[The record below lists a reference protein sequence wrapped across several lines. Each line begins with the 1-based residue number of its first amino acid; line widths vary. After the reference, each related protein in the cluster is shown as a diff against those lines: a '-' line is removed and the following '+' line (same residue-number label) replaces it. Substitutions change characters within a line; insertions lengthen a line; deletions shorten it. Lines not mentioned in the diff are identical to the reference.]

1 MIRALKKVYEKVKI
15 KKLGTKLI
23 VIVSLLI
30 VIPLSI
36 LGKMSYEEAKMQ
48 IAIKLGE
55 TANGTVEALSTSLS
69 SSFYAQQL
77 NVRQLSLLVSDLN
90 ENAGSTEINKV
101 INDFL
106 RLHPELKSVLIVD
119 EEGIP
124 VEAAGASL
132 NQENMSETRWFEEAI
147 SQPDQVIISS
157 PEPSGEQQNLIIHMS
172 KSLENGKGVITLIS
186 SVNQLESLFS
196 STQLGK
202 SGFIYVLDQNGKVI
216 SHPYVPQGT
225 LLQDDASNAILKGD
239 NGEVTIVNNDTGDMG
254 QGYYYTNE
262 ITGWKVIAVIPFQ
275 EFADAATPIMNKTIW
290 ILCISVLTALILLV
304 MFTRSITRPI
314 SQLVHLSQRIS
325 EGYLNERVQIKQD
338 DEIGQLGDNYNHMVN
353 SLHDIIRDVSSSSV
367 ILAASSD
374 ELSRSSDET
383 TATVEHVAGLLETS
397 AEGARAQS
405 RLTQETA
412 NTMEEMAI
420 GISKIAE
427 SSANIAGL
435 SSGTEQEVKNGS
447 RMVETVGSQ
456 MELIRESVEE
466 SATYIEEL
474 KHLNFKI
481 TDMSKAIS
489 DVSEQT
495 NLLALNASI
504 EAARAGEQGK
514 GFAVVAQEVKA
525 LAEQSRASSAQI
537 QETITLVNRLVDNVH
552 EAMTERVMVETVR
565 GVELSAEAL
574 HALQKIE
581 IATQHVVQ
589 QMYDVSAVTEELSAS
604 TEEIAASVT
613 DISNVAS
620 NSSAAFEEISGA
632 GQEQLASMEEITAS
646 AQNVAKIATDLEGKV
661 KKFIL

>member
-1 MIRALKKVYEKVKI
+1 
-15 KKLGTKLI
+15 
-23 VIVSLLI
+23 
-30 VIPLSI
+30 
-36 LGKMSYEEAKMQ
+36 
-48 IAIKLGE
+48 
-55 TANGTVEALSTSLS
+55 
-69 SSFYAQQL
+69 
-77 NVRQLSLLVSDLN
+77 
-90 ENAGSTEINKV
+90 
-101 INDFL
+101 
-106 RLHPELKSVLIVD
+106 
-119 EEGIP
+119 
-124 VEAAGASL
+124 
-132 NQENMSETRWFEEAI
+132 
-147 SQPDQVIISS
+147 
-157 PEPSGEQQNLIIHMS
+157 MS
-172 KSLENGKGVITLIS
+172 KSLENKKGVITLIS

-196 STQLGK
+196 STQLGQ
-202 SGFIYVLDQNGKVI
+202 SGFIYVLDQNGTVMY
-216 SHPYVPQGT
+216 HPYVPQGT
-225 LLQDDASNAILKGD
+225 LLQDDDSNAILKGD
-239 NGEVTIVNNDTGDMG
+239 KGELTIVNSDTGEMG

-262 ITGWKVIAVIPFQ
+262 ITGWKVVAVIPFQ
-275 EFADAATPIMNKTIW
+275 EFADAAAPIMKKTVW
-290 ILCISVLTALILLV
+290 ILSISVLTALILLV
-304 MFTRSITRPI
+304 MFTRSITKPI
-314 SQLVHLSQRIS
+314 SQLVKLSQRIS

-338 DEIGQLGDNYNHMVN
+338 DEIGRLGDNYNHMVN
-353 SLHDIIRDVSSSSV
+353 SLHDIIRNVSSSSV
-367 ILAASSD
+367 ILAASSNK
-374 ELSRSSDET
+374 LSRSSDET

-427 SSANIAGL
+427 SSTNIAEL

-447 RMVETVGSQ
+447 RIVETVGRQ
-456 MELIRESVEE
+456 MDLIRASVEE

-489 DVSEQT
+489 DVSEKT

-537 QETITLVNRLVDNVH
+537 QETITFVNRLVDSVH

-574 HALQKIE
+574 RALQTIE
-581 IATQHVVQ
+581 VSTQHVVQ

-604 TEEIAASVT
+604 TEEVAASVT
-613 DISNVAS
+613 DISNVSS

-646 AQNVAKIATDLEGKV
+646 AQNVAKIATDLEEKV

>member
-1 MIRALKKVYEKVKI
+1 MIKAMQRLYEKVKI
-15 KKLGTKLI
+15 KKIGTKLI

-30 VIPLSI
+30 MIPLGI

-55 TANGTVEALSTSLS
+55 TANGTVETLSTSLS

-77 NVRQLSLLVSDLN
+77 NVQQLSLLVSDLH
-90 ENAGSTEINKV
+90 ENAESAEINK
-101 INDFL
+101 IISDFL
-106 RLHPELKSVLIVD
+106 RLHPELESVIIVD
-119 EEGIP
+119 EEG
-124 VEAAGASL
+124 VTVDAAGASL
-132 NQENMSETRWFEEAI
+132 DQENSSATRWFEEAT

-157 PEPSGEQQNLIIHMS
+157 PEPAGEQQNLILHMS
-172 KSLENGKGVITLIS
+172 KSLENEKGVITLIS

-202 SGFIYVLDQNGKVI
+202 SGFIYVLDQNGTVMY
-216 SHPYVPQGT
+216 HPYVPQGT

-239 NGEVTIVNNDTGDMG
+239 KGELTIVNNDTGDMG

-262 ITGWKVIAVIPFQ
+262 LTGWKVVAVIPFQ
-275 EFADAATPIMNKTIW
+275 EFADAAAPIMNKTVW
-290 ILCISVLTALILLV
+290 ILSISVLTALILLV
-304 MFTRSITRPI
+304 TFTRSITKPI

-338 DEIGQLGDNYNHMVN
+338 DEIGRLGDNYNHMVN
-353 SLHDIIRDVSSSSV
+353 SLHDIIRNVSSSSV

-427 SSANIAGL
+427 SSADIAGL
-435 SSGTEQEVKNGS
+435 SSSTEREVKNGS
-447 RMVETVGSQ
+447 RIVETVGSQ
-456 MELIRESVEE
+456 MELIRVSVEE
-466 SATYIEEL
+466 SATYIEQL

-504 EAARAGEQGK
+504 EAARAGEQGR

-537 QETITLVNRLVDNVH
+537 QETITFVNRLVDSVH
-552 EAMTERVMVETVR
+552 EAMTERVMVETIR

-574 HALQKIE
+574 RALQTIE
-581 IATQHVVQ
+581 VSTQSVVQ

-613 DISNVAS
+613 DISNVSS

-646 AQNVAKIATDLEGKV
+646 AQNIAKIAADLEGKV

>member
-1 MIRALKKVYEKVKI
+1 MIRALKKLYEKVKI
-15 KKLGTKLI
+15 RKLGIKLI
-23 VIVSLLI
+23 AIVSLLI
-30 VIPLSI
+30 VIPLGI

-55 TANGTVEALSTSLS
+55 TANGTVETLSTSLS

-77 NVRQLSLLVSDLN
+77 NVQQLSLLVSDLN
-90 ENAGSTEINKV
+90 ENAGAAEINK
-101 INDFL
+101 ILNDFL
-106 RLHPELKSVLIVD
+106 RLHPELESILIVD
-119 EEGIP
+119 EKG
-124 VEAAGASL
+124 VTVDAAGASL
-132 NQENMSETRWFEEAI
+132 DPENSSDSRWFEEAI
-147 SQPDQVIISS
+147 SRPGQVIISS
-157 PEPSGEQQNLIIHMS
+157 PEPAGDQQNLILHMS
-172 KSLENGKGVITLIS
+172 KTLEHEKGVITLIS
-186 SVNQLESLFS
+186 SVDQLESLFS
-196 STQLGK
+196 STQLGQ
-202 SGFIYVLDQNGKVI
+202 SGFIYVLDQNGTVMY
-216 SHPYVPQGT
+216 HPYVPQGT
-225 LLQDDASNAILKGD
+225 LLQDDASNAILEGDKG
-239 NGEVTIVNNDTGDMG
+239 ELTIVNNDTGDMG

-275 EFADAATPIMNKTIW
+275 EFADAAAPIMKKTMW
-290 ILCISVLTALILLV
+290 ILSISVLTALILLV
-304 MFTRSITRPI
+304 IFTRSITRPI
-314 SQLVHLSQRIS
+314 SQLVQLSQRIS
-325 EGYLNERVQIKQD
+325 EGYLNERAQIKQD
-338 DEIGQLGDNYNHMVN
+338 DEIGRLGENYNHMVN
-353 SLHDIIRDVSSSSV
+353 SLHDIIRNVSSSSV
-367 ILAASSD
+367 ILAASSH

-383 TATVEHVAGLLETS
+383 TVTVEHVAGLLETS

-412 NTMEEMAI
+412 HTMEEMAI

-447 RMVETVGSQ
+447 KMVETVGSQ
-456 MELIRESVEE
+456 MELIRASVKE
-466 SATYIEEL
+466 SAMYIEEL

-525 LAEQSRASSAQI
+525 LAEQSRASAAQI

-552 EAMTERVMVETVR
+552 EAMTERVMIETVR

-581 IATQHVVQ
+581 ISTQHVVQ

-613 DISNVAS
+613 DISHVSS
-620 NSSAAFEEISGA
+620 NSSAAYEEISGA

-646 AQNVAKIATDLEGKV
+646 AQNIAKIAAELEGKV

>member
-1 MIRALKKVYEKVKI
+1 MISVMKRLYEKVKI

-30 VIPLSI
+30 VIPLAI

-55 TANGTVEALSTSLS
+55 TANGTVETLSTSLS

-77 NVRQLSLLVSDLN
+77 NVQQLSLLISDLN
-90 ENAGSTEINKV
+90 ETDGSIINKM
-101 INDFL
+101 ISDFL
-106 RLHPELKSVLIVD
+106 RLHPELESVLIAN
-119 EEGIP
+119 EEGRT
-124 VEAAGASL
+124 VATAGTSPE
-132 NQENMSETRWFEEAI
+132 QENSSETRWFNEANAR
-147 SQPDQVIISS
+147 PEQVIISS
-157 PEPSGEQQNLIIHMS
+157 PEPEGEQQNLTLHMS
-172 KSLENGKGVITLIS
+172 KSLENGKGVITLTS
-186 SVNQLESLFS
+186 SLDQIQSLFS

-216 SHPYVPQGT
+216 YHPYFSQGT
-225 LLQDDASNAILKGD
+225 SLQDDASNVILEGD
-239 NGEVTIVNNDTGDMG
+239 RGELTISNNDTGDKG
-254 QGYYYTNE
+254 QGYFYTNE
-262 ITGWKVIAVIPFQ
+262 LTGWKVIAVIPFQ
-275 EFADAATPIMNKTIW
+275 EFADAAAPIMNKTVW
-290 ILCISVLTALILLV
+290 VLSISIVAALILLV
-304 MFTRSITRPI
+304 IFTRSITKPI
-314 SQLVHLSQRIS
+314 SLLVQLSQRIS

-338 DEIGQLGDNYNHMVN
+338 DEIGRLGNNYNHMVD
-353 SLHDIIRDVSSSSV
+353 SLHDIIRNVSSSSV

-374 ELSRSSDET
+374 ELSRSSEET

-412 NTMEEMAI
+412 NTMEEMAV
-420 GISKIAE
+420 GISRIAE
-427 SSANIAGL
+427 SSASIAGL
-435 SSGTEQEVKNGS
+435 SSDTEQEVKNGS
-447 RMVETVGSQ
+447 RIVKTVGGQ
-456 MELIRESVEE
+456 MELIRASVNE
-466 SATYIEEL
+466 SASYIEEL

-489 DVSEQT
+489 EVSEQT

-504 EAARAGEQGK
+504 EAARAGDQGK

-525 LAEQSRASSAQI
+525 LAEQSRASSEQI

-581 IATQHVVQ
+581 ISTQDVVQ
-589 QMYDVSAVTEELSAS
+589 QMYDVSAITEELSAS
-604 TEEIAASVT
+604 TEQIAASVT
-613 DISNVAS
+613 DISHVSS

-646 AQNVAKIATDLEGKV
+646 AQNIAMIAADLEGKV

>member
-1 MIRALKKVYEKVKI
+1 MIRALKKLYEKVKI
-15 KKLGTKLI
+15 RKLGTKLI
-23 VIVSLLI
+23 AIVSLLI
-30 VIPLSI
+30 VIPLGI

-55 TANGTVEALSTSLS
+55 TANGTVETLSTSLS

-77 NVRQLSLLVSDLN
+77 NVQQLSLLVSDLN
-90 ENAGSTEINKV
+90 ENAGVAETNK
-101 INDFL
+101 ILNDFL
-106 RLHPELKSVLIVD
+106 HLHPELESVLIVD
-119 EEGIP
+119 EKG
-124 VEAAGASL
+124 VTVDAAGASL
-132 NQENMSETRWFEEAI
+132 DSEDSSDRRWFEEAI
-147 SQPDQVIISS
+147 SRPGQVIISS
-157 PEPSGEQQNLIIHMS
+157 PEPAGDQQNLILHMS
-172 KSLENGKGVITLIS
+172 KTLEHEKGVITLIS
-186 SVNQLESLFS
+186 SVDQLESLFS
-196 STQLGK
+196 STQLGQ
-202 SGFIYVLDQNGKVI
+202 SGFIYVLDQNGTVMY
-216 SHPYVPQGT
+216 HPYVPQGT
-225 LLQDDASNAILKGD
+225 LLQDDASNAILERDKG
-239 NGEVTIVNNDTGDMG
+239 ELTIVNNDTGDMG

-275 EFADAATPIMNKTIW
+275 EFADAAAPIMEKTVW
-290 ILCISVLTALILLV
+290 ILSISVLTALILLV
-304 MFTRSITRPI
+304 IFTRSITRPI
-314 SQLVHLSQRIS
+314 SQLVQLSQRIS
-325 EGYLNERVQIKQD
+325 EGYLNERAQIKQD
-338 DEIGQLGDNYNHMVN
+338 DEIGRLGDNYNHMVN
-353 SLHDIIRDVSSSSV
+353 SLHDIIRNVSSSSV
-367 ILAASSD
+367 ILAASSH

-383 TATVEHVAGLLETS
+383 TVTVEHVAGLLETS

-420 GISKIAE
+420 GIGKIAE
-427 SSANIAGL
+427 SSANIAEL

-447 RMVETVGSQ
+447 KMVETVGSQ
-456 MELIRESVEE
+456 MELIRASVKE

-581 IATQHVVQ
+581 ISTQHVVQ

-613 DISNVAS
+613 DISHVSS
-620 NSSAAFEEISGA
+620 NSSAAYEEISGA

-646 AQNVAKIATDLEGKV
+646 AQNIAKIAAELEGKV

>member
-1 MIRALKKVYEKVKI
+1 MIRALKKLYEKVKI
-15 KKLGTKLI
+15 RKLGIKLI
-23 VIVSLLI
+23 AIVSLLI
-30 VIPLSI
+30 MIPLGI

-55 TANGTVEALSTSLS
+55 TANGTVETLSTSLS

-77 NVRQLSLLVSDLN
+77 NVQQLSLLVSDLH
-90 ENAGSTEINKV
+90 ENAESAEINK
-101 INDFL
+101 IISDFL
-106 RLHPELKSVLIVD
+106 RLHPELESVLIVD
-119 EEGIP
+119 EEG
-124 VEAAGASL
+124 VTVDAAGVSL
-132 NQENMSETRWFEEAI
+132 NQENSSETHWFEEAT

-157 PEPSGEQQNLIIHMS
+157 PEPAGEQQNLILHMS
-172 KSLENGKGVITLIS
+172 KSLENEKGVITLIS

-202 SGFIYVLDQNGKVI
+202 SGFIYVLDQNGTVMY
-216 SHPYVPQGT
+216 HPYVPQGT

-239 NGEVTIVNNDTGDMG
+239 KGELTIVNNDTGDMG

-262 ITGWKVIAVIPFQ
+262 LTGWKVVAVIPFQ
-275 EFADAATPIMNKTIW
+275 EFADAAAPIMNKTVW
-290 ILCISVLTALILLV
+290 ILSISVLTALILLV
-304 MFTRSITRPI
+304 TFTRSITKPI
-314 SQLVHLSQRIS
+314 NRLVQLSQRIS
-325 EGYLNERVQIKQD
+325 EGYLNERAQIKQD
-338 DEIGQLGDNYNHMVN
+338 DEIGRLGDNYNHMVN
-353 SLHDIIRDVSSSSV
+353 SLHDIIRNVSSSSV
-367 ILAASSD
+367 ILAASSH

-383 TATVEHVAGLLETS
+383 TVTVEHVAGLLETS

-447 RMVETVGSQ
+447 KMVETVGSQ
-456 MELIRESVEE
+456 MELIRASVKE

-552 EAMTERVMVETVR
+552 EAMTERVMIETVR

-581 IATQHVVQ
+581 ISTQHVVQ

-613 DISNVAS
+613 DISDVSS
-620 NSSAAFEEISGA
+620 NSSAAYEEISGA

-646 AQNVAKIATDLEGKV
+646 AQNIAKIAAELEGKV

>member
-1 MIRALKKVYEKVKI
+1 MIRALKKIYKKVKI

-23 VIVSLLI
+23 LMVSLLI

-48 IAIKLGE
+48 IAIKLGQ
-55 TANGTVEALSTSLS
+55 TAYGTVETLSTSLS

-77 NVRQLSLLVSDLN
+77 NVQQLSLLASDMN
-90 ENAGSTEINKV
+90 GNAGSAEINKM

-106 RLHPELKSVLIVD
+106 DLHSELKSVLVVD
-119 EEGIP
+119 EDGNA
-124 VEAAGASL
+124 VEVAGTSM
-132 NQENMSETRWFEEAI
+132 NQGNMSETRWFKEAI

-157 PEPSGEQQNLIIHMS
+157 PEPSGEQQDLIIHMS
-172 KSLENGKGVITLIS
+172 KFLENGRGVITLIS
-186 SVNQLESLFS
+186 SVNQLESLFN

-225 LLQDDASNAILKGD
+225 TLKDDASIAILKGD
-239 NGEVTIVNNDTGDMG
+239 KGELTIVNNDTGDKG

-275 EFADAATPIMNKTIW
+275 EFADAATPILNKTLW

-304 MFTRSITRPI
+304 VFTRSITKPI
-314 SQLVHLSQRIS
+314 LQLVQLSQRIS

-338 DEIGQLGDNYNHMVN
+338 DEIGRLGDNYNHMVN

-383 TATVEHVAGLLETS
+383 TATVEHVANLIETS

-427 SSANIAGL
+427 SSATIAGL
-435 SSGTEQEVKNGS
+435 SSDTEQEVKSGS
-447 RMVETVGSQ
+447 KMVETVGSQ
-456 MELIRESVEE
+456 MKLIRESVEE

-525 LAEQSRASSAQI
+525 LAQQSRTSSVQI
-537 QETITLVNRLVDNVH
+537 QETITLVSRLVDNVH

-565 GVELSAEAL
+565 GVELSTEAL
-574 HALQKIE
+574 HALQKIA

-613 DISNVAS
+613 DISNVSS

-646 AQNVAKIATDLEGKV
+646 AQNVAKIATDLEEKV

>member
-1 MIRALKKVYEKVKI
+1 MIRALKKLYEKVKI
-15 KKLGTKLI
+15 RKLGTKLI
-23 VIVSLLI
+23 AIVSLLI
-30 VIPLSI
+30 VIPLGI

-55 TANGTVEALSTSLS
+55 TANGTVETLSTSLS

-77 NVRQLSLLVSDLN
+77 NVQQLSLLVSDLN
-90 ENAGSTEINKV
+90 ENAGVAEINK
-101 INDFL
+101 ILNDFL
-106 RLHPELKSVLIVD
+106 HLHPELESILIVD
-119 EEGIP
+119 EKG
-124 VEAAGASL
+124 VTVDAAGASL
-132 NQENMSETRWFEEAI
+132 DSENSSDSRWIKEAI
-147 SQPDQVIISS
+147 SRPGQVIISS
-157 PEPSGEQQNLIIHMS
+157 PEPGGDQQNLILHMS
-172 KSLENGKGVITLIS
+172 KMLEHEKGVITLIS
-186 SVNQLESLFS
+186 SVDQLESLFS
-196 STQLGK
+196 STQLGQ
-202 SGFIYVLDQNGKVI
+202 SGFIYVLDQNGTVMY
-216 SHPYVPQGT
+216 HPYVPQGT
-225 LLQDDASNAILKGD
+225 LLQDDASISILEGDKG
-239 NGEVTIVNNDTGDMG
+239 ELTIVNNDTGDMG

-275 EFADAATPIMNKTIW
+275 EFADAAAPIMKKTMW
-290 ILCISVLTALILLV
+290 ILSISVLTALILLV
-304 MFTRSITRPI
+304 IFTRSITRPI
-314 SQLVHLSQRIS
+314 SQLVQLSQRIS
-325 EGYLNERVQIKQD
+325 EGYLNERAQIKQD
-338 DEIGQLGDNYNHMVN
+338 DEIGRLGDNYNHMVN
-353 SLHDIIRDVSSSSV
+353 SLHDIIRNVSSSSV
-367 ILAASSD
+367 ILAASSH

-383 TATVEHVAGLLETS
+383 TVTVEHVAGLLETS

-420 GISKIAE
+420 GIGKIAE
-427 SSANIAGL
+427 SSANIAEL

-447 RMVETVGSQ
+447 KMVETVGSQ
-456 MELIRESVEE
+456 MELIRASVKE

-552 EAMTERVMVETVR
+552 EAMTERVMIETVR

-581 IATQHVVQ
+581 ISTQHVVQ

-613 DISNVAS
+613 DISHVSS
-620 NSSAAFEEISGA
+620 NSSAAYEEISGA

-646 AQNVAKIATDLEGKV
+646 AQNIAKIAAELEGKV